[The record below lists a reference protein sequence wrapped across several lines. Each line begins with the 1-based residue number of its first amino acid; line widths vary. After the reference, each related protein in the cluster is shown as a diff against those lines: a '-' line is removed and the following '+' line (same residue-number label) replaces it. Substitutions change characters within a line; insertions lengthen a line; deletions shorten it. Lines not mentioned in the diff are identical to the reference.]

1 MDSKERAKFRA
12 QAHSLTPAFQVGKYG
27 VTEAVVKQTEEVLDA
42 KELIKVKVLLE
53 SCPETPREVA
63 DRLAEKTGAD
73 VISVIGG
80 VVTLY
85 RYSYPLH
92 EKAMKKAANIRR
104 AKEAAAG
111 NNYRGRL
118 DKEKKWKK

>member
-1 MDSKERAKFRA
+1 MTSKERASFRA
-12 QAHSLTPAFQVGKYG
+12 KAHGLTPAFQIGKYG
-27 VTEAVVKQTEEVLDA
+27 VTAAVVAQTEEVLDA

-63 DRLAEKTGAD
+63 DKLQNETGAD

-80 VVTLY
+80 VITLY
-85 RYSYPLH
+85 RYSEPLH
-92 EKAMKKAANIRR
+92 EKAIKKAANIRR
-104 AKEAAAG
+104 AKKAAEN
-111 NNYRGRL
+111 NNYGGRL

>member
-1 MDSKERAKFRA
+1 MTSKERAKFRA
-12 QAHSLTPAFQVGKYG
+12 QAHNLTPVFQVGKYG
-27 VTEAVVKQTEEVLDA
+27 VTEAVVKQTDEVLEA

-53 SCPETPREVA
+53 SCPETPKEVA
-63 DRLAEKTGAD
+63 DRLSQKTGAE

-85 RYSYPLH
+85 RFSETLH
-92 EKAMKKAANIRR
+92 EKKKKKAANIKR
-104 AKEAAAG
+104 AKEATAG
-111 NNYRGRL
+111 NNYGGRL

>member
-1 MDSKERAKFRA
+1 MTSKERAKYRA
-12 QAHSLTPAFQVGKYG
+12 AAHALSPAFQIGKYG
-27 VTEAVVKQTEEVLDA
+27 VTEPVIAQTEEVLDS

-63 DRLAEKTGAD
+63 DKLEKATGAD

-80 VVTLY
+80 VITLY
-85 RYSYPLH
+85 RYSEPLH
-92 EKAMKKAANIRR
+92 EKAIKKAANIKR
-104 AKEAAAG
+104 AKKVAAG
-111 NNYRGRL
+111 NNYGGRL